1 MAQAPYTILLV
12 GETGTGKSSI
22 LEFIGNVL
30 KGKGADCFD
39 LKILDCSNEQGG
51 SGGQS
56 QTNFARIYEFSS
68 TNGIL
73 ASNSVYEYYKYA

>member
-30 KGKGADCFD
+30 KAKDADCFD
-39 LKILDCSNEQGG
+39 LQILDYGNEQGG
-51 SGGQS
+51 SGGHS
-56 QTNFARIYEFSS
+56 QTNYARIYEFSS

-73 ASNSVYEYYKYA
+73 VSSNVCEYYKYA